1 MSVISEYPLEQ
12 TGEQV
17 QQAIND
23 ALINLPYQL
32 NQKAN
37 LTDVLT
43 KNNTTA
49 YTPSSP
55 YNPATKAYADSLRP
69 NITVG
74 TTTTGAEGT
83 NASVVNSGT
92 NQDAILDFT
101 IPRGYRGYYTNRV
114 AKTSGTGA
122 PGTTDTYTM
131 YLNDPDTT
139 AIGTFNVYN
148 GNDASMSVGLSNNVD
163 GSLTITGSPLTSSG
177 TINIRHSNSITA
189 QTTQAVYPIK
199 IDRSGHITS
208 YGSAVSIGDMFKN
221 IYDTNNNNIVD
232 RAEHLDN
239 GANQLFFDIS

>member
-1 MSVISEYPLEQ
+1 
-12 TGEQV
+12 
-17 QQAIND
+17 
-23 ALINLPYQL
+23 
-32 NQKAN
+32 
-37 LTDVLT
+37 
-43 KNNTTA
+43 
-49 YTPSSP
+49 
-55 YNPATKAYADSLRP
+55 
-69 NITVG
+69 
-74 TTTTGAEGT
+74 
-83 NASVVNSGT
+83 
-92 NQDAILDFT
+92 
-101 IPRGYRGYYTNRV
+101 
-114 AKTSGTGA
+114 
-122 PGTTDTYTM
+122 M
-131 YLNDPDTT
+131 YLNDPNTT

-239 GANQLFFDIS
+239 GTNQLFFDIS